1 MEITRELTVPAPPD
15 EVWEALT
22 DPDRL
27 TEWFANDV
35 ELELRPGGRGV
46 FRWDNGEVRTALVE
60 EVEEPRRFG
69 FRWTDE
75 EEGEVAFEVEE
86 VDAGTRVVVRETTG
100 EVSTALELR
109 ALFLV
114 RA

>member
-1 MEITRELTVPAPPD
+1 MEITRELTVPAPPE

-27 TEWFANDV
+27 AEWFANDV
-35 ELELRPGGRGV
+35 ELEPRPGGRGV
-46 FRWDNGEVRTALVE
+46 FRWDNGEVRTLLVE

-75 EEGEVAFEVEE
+75 EAGEVAFELEE

-100 EVSTALELR
+100 EFSTALELH

-114 RA
+114 PA

>member
-15 EVWEALT
+15 EVLEALT

-27 TEWFANDV
+27 AEWFANDV
-35 ELELRPGGRGV
+35 ELDLRPGGRGV
-46 FRWDNGEVRTALVE
+46 FRWENGETRTAVVE
-60 EVEEPRRFG
+60 EIDPERRFG
-69 FRWTDE
+69 FRWTDDE
-75 EEGEVAFEVEE
+75 AGQVAIDLEEVEE
-86 VDAGTRVVVRETTG
+86 GTKVTVRETTP

-114 RA
+114 PA